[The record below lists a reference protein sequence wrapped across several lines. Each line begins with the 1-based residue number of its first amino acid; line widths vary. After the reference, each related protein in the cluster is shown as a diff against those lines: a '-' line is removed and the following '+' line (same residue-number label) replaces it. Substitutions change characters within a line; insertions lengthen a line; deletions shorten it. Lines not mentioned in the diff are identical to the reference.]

1 MRGVI
6 VADDLTGANASGVL
20 LKKIGLSVSSLFR
33 LTGATAHK
41 AEVLAYST
49 ASRGLSS
56 EEAFRRVREAFLQLK
71 PGGEFFNKRIDSTL
85 RGNIGAEIDG
95 ALAAL
100 GDDFTAIVVPAYPD
114 SGRIVANRTM
124 LVNGMLLTES
134 DAGRDPK
141 MPVASDD
148 VVDLVAQ
155 QTRHEVRYFSLKD
168 LAQDIGSLAA
178 AVSEAAK
185 AARVLVFDAVRNED
199 VQKIAKAVLQ
209 SGCRVLT
216 VDPGPLTMQFV
227 YEMQV
232 KEKREQKVL
241 LVIGS
246 VTATTKRQ
254 IANLLKKR
262 RVFFVDM
269 RVEEFFE
276 KERRE
281 AEIRRVVNKIC
292 DAVDAEDVLLLTT
305 TPLSDEGHLDLKA
318 TAKALGVTPEDV
330 SRILSDTLAQA
341 AGEIL
346 EKSGKLEGVY
356 CSGGDITIAL
366 LEKLD
371 ADGIEVRDEVLPL
384 AVYGR
389 ILGGRL
395 PKLRIV
401 TKGGMIGGDDAI
413 GLCLEKIAKDI
424 AL

>member
-41 AEVLAYST
+41 ADVLAYST

-71 PGGEFFNKRIDSTL
+71 PGGKFFNKRIDSTL

-95 ALAAL
+95 ALSAL

>member
-1 MRGVI
+1 MKGVI

-33 LTGATAHK
+33 LDGAAAHK
-41 AEVLAYST
+41 ADVLAYST

-71 PGGEFFNKRIDSTL
+71 SGGEFFNKRIDSTL

-95 ALAAL
+95 ALSAL

-168 LAQDIGSLAA
+168 LAQDIGPLAA

-254 IANLLKKR
+254 IADLLQKR

-269 RVEEFFE
+269 RVKEFFE

-318 TAKALGVTPEDV
+318 TAKALGVTREDV
-330 SRILSDTLAQA
+330 SRILSGTLTEA

-346 EKSGKLEGVY
+346 EKSGKLEGIY

>member
-1 MRGVI
+1 MKGVI

-33 LTGATAHK
+33 LTGATEHK
-41 AEVLAYST
+41 ADVLAYST

-71 PGGEFFNKRIDSTL
+71 SGGEFFNKRIDSTL

-95 ALAAL
+95 ALSAL

-155 QTRHEVRYFSLKD
+155 QTRHEVRYFSLKE
-168 LAQDIGSLAA
+168 LAQDVGSLAA

-185 AARVLVFDAVRNED
+185 VARVLVFDAVRNED

-232 KEKREQKVL
+232 KEKCEQKVL

-254 IANLLKKR
+254 IADLLQKR

-281 AEIRRVVNKIC
+281 AEIRRVANKIC

-341 AGEIL
+341 AGDIL

>member
-1 MRGVI
+1 MKGVI

-20 LKKIGLSVSSLFR
+20 LKKLGLSVSSLFR
-33 LTGATAHK
+33 LNSASAHE
-41 AEVLAYST
+41 ADVLAYST
-49 ASRGLSS
+49 ASRGLPP
-56 EEAFRRVREAFLQLK
+56 EEAFQRVKEAFLQLK
-71 PGGEFFNKRIDSTL
+71 TGGEFFNKRIDSTL

-95 ALAAL
+95 GLAAV
-100 GDDFTAIVVPAYPD
+100 GDDFTAIVVPSYPD

-124 LVNGMLLTES
+124 LVNGVLLTES

-168 LAQDIGSLAA
+168 LAQDVDSLAA
-178 AVSEAAK
+178 AVREAAK
-185 AARVLVFDAVRNED
+185 EVRVLVFDAVRNED

-254 IANLLKKR
+254 IADLLQKR

-269 RVEEFFE
+269 RVKEFFE

-330 SRILSDTLAQA
+330 SRILSGTLTEA

>member
-1 MRGVI
+1 MKGVI

-33 LTGATAHK
+33 LTGATEHK
-41 AEVLAYST
+41 ADVLAYST

-71 PGGEFFNKRIDSTL
+71 SGGEFFNKRIDSTL

-95 ALAAL
+95 ALSAL
-100 GDDFTAIVVPAYPD
+100 GGDFTAIVVPAYPD

-269 RVEEFFE
+269 RVKEFFE

>member
-95 ALAAL
+95 ALSAL
-100 GDDFTAIVVPAYPD
+100 GGDFTAIVVPAYPD

-254 IANLLKKR
+254 IADLLQKR

>member
-33 LTGATAHK
+33 LDGAAAHK
-41 AEVLAYST
+41 ADVLAYST
-49 ASRGLSS
+49 ASRGLAS
-56 EEAFRRVREAFLQLK
+56 EEAFRRVKEAFLQLK
-71 PGGEFFNKRIDSTL
+71 AGGEFFNKRIDSTL

-168 LAQDIGSLAA
+168 LAQDVDSFAA
-178 AVSEAAK
+178 AVREAAK
-185 AARVLVFDAVRNED
+185 EVRVLVFDAVRNED

-209 SGCRVLT
+209 SDCRVLT

-254 IANLLKKR
+254 IADLLQKR

-330 SRILSDTLAQA
+330 SRILSGTLTEA

-366 LEKLD
+366 LEKLG

>member
-1 MRGVI
+1 MKGVI

-33 LTGATAHK
+33 LTGATEHK
-41 AEVLAYST
+41 ADVLAYST

-168 LAQDIGSLAA
+168 LAQDIDSLAA

-185 AARVLVFDAVRNED
+185 TTRVLVFDAVRNED

-292 DAVDAEDVLLLTT
+292 AAVDAEDVLLLTT

>member
-1 MRGVI
+1 MKGVI

-33 LTGATAHK
+33 LTGATEHK
-41 AEVLAYST
+41 ADVLAYST

-71 PGGEFFNKRIDSTL
+71 SGGEFFNKRIDSTL

-95 ALAAL
+95 ALSAL

-155 QTRHEVRYFSLKD
+155 QTRHEVRYFSLKE
-168 LAQDIGSLAA
+168 LAQDVGSLAA

-185 AARVLVFDAVRNED
+185 VARVLVFDAVRNED

-254 IANLLKKR
+254 IADLLKKR

-276 KERRE
+276 KERCE

-330 SRILSDTLAQA
+330 SRILSGTLAQA
-341 AGEIL
+341 AGDIL

-366 LEKLD
+366 LERLD

>member
-33 LTGATAHK
+33 LTGATEHK
-41 AEVLAYST
+41 ADVLAYST

-100 GDDFTAIVVPAYPD
+100 GDDFTAIVVPAYPG

-269 RVEEFFE
+269 RVDEFFE

-281 AEIRRVVNKIC
+281 AETRRVVNKIC

-346 EKSGKLEGVY
+346 EKSCKLEGVY

-389 ILGGRL
+389 IFGGRL

>member
-1 MRGVI
+1 MKGVI

-33 LTGATAHK
+33 LDGAAAHK
-41 AEVLAYST
+41 ADVLAYST

-71 PGGEFFNKRIDSTL
+71 SGGEFFNKRIDSTL

-95 ALAAL
+95 ALSAL

-168 LAQDIGSLAA
+168 LAQDIGPLAA

-254 IANLLKKR
+254 IADLLQKR

-269 RVEEFFE
+269 RVKEFFG

-318 TAKALGVTPEDV
+318 TAKALGVTREDV
-330 SRILSDTLAQA
+330 SRILSGTLTEA

-346 EKSGKLEGVY
+346 EKSGKLEGIY

>member
-33 LTGATAHK
+33 LTGATEHTAD
-41 AEVLAYST
+41 VLAYST

-155 QTRHEVRYFSLKD
+155 QTRHEVRYFSLKE
-168 LAQDIGSLAA
+168 LAQDVGSLAA

-185 AARVLVFDAVRNED
+185 VARVLVFDAVRNED

-227 YEMQV
+227 
-232 KEKREQKVL
+232 
-241 LVIGS
+241 
-246 VTATTKRQ
+246 
-254 IANLLKKR
+254 
-262 RVFFVDM
+262 
-269 RVEEFFE
+269 
-276 KERRE
+276 
-281 AEIRRVVNKIC
+281 
-292 DAVDAEDVLLLTT
+292 
-305 TPLSDEGHLDLKA
+305 
-318 TAKALGVTPEDV
+318 
-330 SRILSDTLAQA
+330 
-341 AGEIL
+341 
-346 EKSGKLEGVY
+346 
-356 CSGGDITIAL
+356 
-366 LEKLD
+366 
-371 ADGIEVRDEVLPL
+371 
-384 AVYGR
+384 
-389 ILGGRL
+389 
-395 PKLRIV
+395 
-401 TKGGMIGGDDAI
+401 
-413 GLCLEKIAKDI
+413 
-424 AL
+424 

>member
-20 LKKIGLSVSSLFR
+20 LKKIGLSVCSLFR
-33 LTGATAHK
+33 LGGAAAHQSD
-41 AEVLAYST
+41 VLAYST
-49 ASRGLSS
+49 ASRGLPP
-56 EEAFRRVREAFLQLK
+56 EEAFRRVRDAFLQLK
-71 PGGEFFNKRIDSTL
+71 EGGVFFNKRIDSTL

-100 GDDFTAIVVPAYPD
+100 GDEFTAIVVPAYPD

-148 VVDLVAQ
+148 VVALIAQ
-155 QTRHEVRYFSLKD
+155 QTRHAVRYISLKD
-168 LAQDIGSLAA
+168 LAQDMGSLAA
-178 AVSEAAK
+178 AVRDAAK
-185 AARVLVFDAVRNED
+185 EARVLVFDAVRNED
-199 VQKIAKAVLQ
+199 VQKIAKAALQ
-209 SGCRVLT
+209 SGCHVLT

-254 IANLLKKR
+254 IADLLQKR

-269 RVEEFFE
+269 HVGEFFE
-276 KERRE
+276 RERRA
-281 AEIRRVVNKIC
+281 AEIRRVIDKIGS
-292 DAVDAEDVLLLTT
+292 AVDDEDVLLLTT
-305 TPLSDEGHLDLKA
+305 TPLSDEKPLDLQA
-318 TAKALGVTPEDV
+318 TARELGVTPEHV
-330 SRILSDTLAQA
+330 SCVLSATLAEA

-346 EKSGKLEGVY
+346 EQNGKLEGVY

-366 LEKLD
+366 LERLD
-371 ADGIEVRDEVLPL
+371 ADGIAVRDEVLPL

>member
-41 AEVLAYST
+41 ADVLAYST

-95 ALAAL
+95 ALSAL
-100 GDDFTAIVVPAYPD
+100 GGDFTAIVVPAYPD

>member
-1 MRGVI
+1 MKGVI

-33 LTGATAHK
+33 LTGATEHK
-41 AEVLAYST
+41 ADVLAYST

-56 EEAFRRVREAFLQLK
+56 EEAFRRVREAFLQLTS
-71 PGGEFFNKRIDSTL
+71 GGEFFNKRIDSTL

-95 ALAAL
+95 ALSAL

-155 QTRHEVRYFSLKD
+155 QTRHKVRYFSLKD
-168 LAQDIGSLAA
+168 LAQDVDSFAA
-178 AVSEAAK
+178 AVREAAK
-185 AARVLVFDAVRNED
+185 EVRVLVFDAVRNED

-209 SGCRVLT
+209 SGCCVLT

-254 IANLLKKR
+254 IADLLQKR

-269 RVEEFFE
+269 RVKEFFE

-318 TAKALGVTPEDV
+318 TAKALGVTPED
-330 SRILSDTLAQA
+330 SGTLTEA

>member
-33 LTGATAHK
+33 LTGATEHK
-41 AEVLAYST
+41 ADVLAYST

-100 GDDFTAIVVPAYPD
+100 GDDFTAIVVPAYPG

-155 QTRHEVRYFSLKD
+155 QTRHEVRYFSLKE
-168 LAQDIGSLAA
+168 LAQDVDSLAA

-185 AARVLVFDAVRNED
+185 VARVLVFDAVRNED

-281 AEIRRVVNKIC
+281 AETRRVVNKIC

-346 EKSGKLEGVY
+346 EKSCKLEGVY

>member
-33 LTGATAHK
+33 LTGATEHK
-41 AEVLAYST
+41 ADVLAYST

-71 PGGEFFNKRIDSTL
+71 SGGEFFNKRIDSTL

-155 QTRHEVRYFSLKD
+155 QTRHEVRHFSLKD

-276 KERRE
+276 KERCE

-346 EKSGKLEGVY
+346 EKSCKLEGVY

-366 LEKLD
+366 LERLD

>member
-33 LTGATAHK
+33 LTGATEHK
-41 AEVLAYST
+41 ADVLAYST

-71 PGGEFFNKRIDSTL
+71 SGGEFFNKRIDSTL

-95 ALAAL
+95 ALSAL
-100 GDDFTAIVVPAYPD
+100 GGDFTAIVVPAYPD

>member
-1 MRGVI
+1 M
-6 VADDLTGANASGVL
+6 
-20 LKKIGLSVSSLFR
+20 
-33 LTGATAHK
+33 
-41 AEVLAYST
+41 
-49 ASRGLSS
+49 
-56 EEAFRRVREAFLQLK
+56 
-71 PGGEFFNKRIDSTL
+71 
-85 RGNIGAEIDG
+85 
-95 ALAAL
+95 
-100 GDDFTAIVVPAYPD
+100 
-114 SGRIVANRTM
+114 
-124 LVNGMLLTES
+124 
-134 DAGRDPK
+134 
-141 MPVASDD
+141 
-148 VVDLVAQ
+148 
-155 QTRHEVRYFSLKD
+155 
-168 LAQDIGSLAA
+168 
-178 AVSEAAK
+178 
-185 AARVLVFDAVRNED
+185 
-199 VQKIAKAVLQ
+199 
-209 SGCRVLT
+209 LT

-254 IANLLKKR
+254 IADLLQKR

-281 AEIRRVVNKIC
+281 AETRRVVNKIC

-346 EKSGKLEGVY
+346 EKSGKLEGGY

-366 LEKLD
+366 LEELD

>member
-33 LTGATAHK
+33 LTGATEHK
-41 AEVLAYST
+41 ADVLAYST

-71 PGGEFFNKRIDSTL
+71 SGGEFFNKRIDSTL

-95 ALAAL
+95 ALSAL

-168 LAQDIGSLAA
+168 LAQDVDSFAA
-178 AVSEAAK
+178 AVREAAK
-185 AARVLVFDAVRNED
+185 EVRVLVFDAVRNED

-254 IANLLKKR
+254 IADLLQKR

-269 RVEEFFE
+269 RVKEFFE

-318 TAKALGVTPEDV
+318 TAKVLGVTPEDV
-330 SRILSDTLAQA
+330 SRILSGTLTEA

-346 EKSGKLEGVY
+346 EKSGKLEGIY

>member
-1 MRGVI
+1 MKGVI

-33 LTGATAHK
+33 LTGATEHK
-41 AEVLAYST
+41 ADVLAYST

-155 QTRHEVRYFSLKD
+155 QTRHEVRYFSLKE
-168 LAQDIGSLAA
+168 LAQDVDSLAA

-185 AARVLVFDAVRNED
+185 VARVLVFDAVRNED

-281 AEIRRVVNKIC
+281 AETRRVVNKIC

-346 EKSGKLEGVY
+346 EKSCKLEGVY

>member
-41 AEVLAYST
+41 ADVLAYST

-71 PGGEFFNKRIDSTL
+71 PGGKFFNKRIDSTL

-95 ALAAL
+95 ALSAL
-100 GDDFTAIVVPAYPD
+100 GGDFTAIVVPAYPD

>member
-33 LTGATAHK
+33 LTGATEHK
-41 AEVLAYST
+41 ADVLAYST

-95 ALAAL
+95 ALSAL
-100 GDDFTAIVVPAYPD
+100 GGDFTAIVVPAYPD

-199 VQKIAKAVLQ
+199 VQKIAKVVLQ

-281 AEIRRVVNKIC
+281 EEIRRVVNKIC

-346 EKSGKLEGVY
+346 EKNGKLEGVY

>member
-1 MRGVI
+1 MKGVI

-41 AEVLAYST
+41 ADVLAYST

-71 PGGEFFNKRIDSTL
+71 SGGEFFNKRIDSTL

-95 ALAAL
+95 ALSAL
-100 GDDFTAIVVPAYPD
+100 GGDFTAIVVPAYPD

-155 QTRHEVRYFSLKD
+155 QTRHEVRYFSLKE
-168 LAQDIGSLAA
+168 LAQDVGSLAA

-185 AARVLVFDAVRNED
+185 VARVLVFDAVRNED

-281 AEIRRVVNKIC
+281 AETRRVVNKIC

-346 EKSGKLEGVY
+346 EKSCKLEGVY